1 MYKLPIGIN
10 RPKITI
16 ILPVPVKLY
25 INPAIAT
32 TNLPKNERTREDA
45 ADSRSGSS
53 VRGLAG
59 AISLFSAGLSARR
72 SRCRRR

>member
-45 ADSRSGSS
+45 AE
-53 VRGLAG
+53 
-59 AISLFSAGLSARR
+59 IPE
-72 SRCRRR
+72 